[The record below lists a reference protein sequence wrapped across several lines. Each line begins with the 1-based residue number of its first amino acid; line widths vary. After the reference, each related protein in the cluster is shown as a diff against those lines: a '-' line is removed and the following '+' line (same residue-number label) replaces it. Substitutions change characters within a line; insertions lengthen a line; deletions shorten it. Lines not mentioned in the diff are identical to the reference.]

1 MAMAQTYPAQSVDDA
16 YHACH
21 PDLALEAGDPRYVRL
36 TPARGEFELSTT
48 ITNNISRTP
57 PGCFHQQLVTGH
69 RGCGKSTE
77 LKQLQA
83 RLREKKYFAVYID
96 AEALLDLGDLTYLDV
111 LVALIQEL
119 EEALRGEKI
128 HIAKKLRQELDE
140 WFADVI
146 LTEEQRRDVEHSL
159 QADFGVGPQVPALA
173 RMLAAV
179 TGQIRSGS
187 SRRVEIRR
195 RLEQNL
201 RVFVQ
206 RLNNLVD
213 DARTRLVQKDW
224 KDLVFIVDGLEKM
237 HYAPLPDGQST
248 HSALFVAH
256 AEQLKAIRSHV
267 IYTVPISLVFNAN
280 LGDAFPDPTLVI
292 PMVKLTKSDG
302 KTPYDPGRRVLF
314 EVVARRVDVARV
326 FESPDL
332 IWQLIENSGGSVRDL
347 MRLVRLACYGAT
359 DCIRAEHV
367 RRAVQ
372 ELSREYDRLV
382 QDSDLERLVFVARE
396 RRVPGDEVSAR
407 LLHLRLV
414 LEYQNDERWADLHP
428 AVRRTSRLRKLLET
442 G

>member
-1 MAMAQTYPAQSVDDA
+1 MRAQTYPVQTVDEA

-21 PDLALEAGDPRYVRL
+21 PDLALEAGDPRYVPL
-36 TPARGEFELSTT
+36 TPVRGGFDLAVT
-48 ITNNISRTP
+48 ITHNIRRTP
-57 PGCFHQQLVTGH
+57 PGFFHQQLVTGH

-83 RLREKKYFAVYID
+83 RLRQEEYFAVYVD

-111 LVALIQEL
+111 LVALTQEL
-119 EEALRGEKI
+119 EGALRGEKV
-128 HIAKKLRQELDE
+128 ALSQSLRQDLDE

-146 LTEEQRRDVEHSL
+146 LTEEQRRDVERSL
-159 QADFGVGPQVPALA
+159 QTDFGIGAQVPVLA
-173 RMLAAV
+173 RMLAAI

-195 RLEQNL
+195 QLEQNL
-201 RVFVQ
+201 GVFIQ
-206 RLNNLVD
+206 RLNGLVD
-213 DARTRLVQKDW
+213 DARVRLGRKGW

-256 AEQLKAIRSHV
+256 AEQLKSIHSHV

-292 PMVKLTKSDG
+292 PMVKLTESDG
-302 KTPYDPGRRVLF
+302 CTPYEPGRQALF
-314 EVVARRVDVARV
+314 EVVARRVDIAEV
-326 FESPDL
+326 FESEDL
-332 IWQLIENSGGSVRDL
+332 VWRLIEASGGSVRDL
-347 MRLVRLACYGAT
+347 MRLMRLACYGAT
-359 DCIRAEHV
+359 DYIRAAHV
-367 RRAVQ
+367 GRAVQ

-382 QDSDLERLVFVARE
+382 QDSDLDRLVFVARE
-396 RRVPGDEVSAR
+396 RRVPGDEASAR

-428 AVRRTSRLRKLLET
+428 VVRRTPRLRNLLERE
-442 G
+442 

>member
-1 MAMAQTYPAQSVDDA
+1 MVMIRYPVQTVDEA

-21 PDLALEAGDPRYVRL
+21 PDLALEAGDPRYVHL
-36 TPARGEFELSTT
+36 TPVRGGFELSTT
-48 ITNNISRTP
+48 ITRNISRTP
-57 PGCFHQQLVTGH
+57 PGYFHQQLITGH

-83 RLREKKYFAVYID
+83 RLREAGYFAVYVD

-111 LVALIQEL
+111 LVALTQEL

-128 HIAKKLRQELDE
+128 RIPPRLRRDLDE
-140 WFADVI
+140 WFADII
-146 LTEEQRRDVEHSL
+146 LTEEQRRDVERAL
-159 QADFGVGPQVPALA
+159 EADFGVGPQVPALA
-173 RMLAAV
+173 RMLAAI

-187 SRRVEIRR
+187 SRRIEIRR
-195 RLEQNL
+195 QLEQNL
-201 RVFVQ
+201 RVFIQ
-206 RLNNLVD
+206 RLNLLVD
-213 DARTRLVQKDW
+213 DARVRLVQKGW

-256 AEQLKAIRSHV
+256 AEQLKSIHSHV

-292 PMVKLTKSDG
+292 PMVKLTESDG
-302 KTPYDPGRRVLF
+302 RRLYAEGWEALF
-314 EVVARRVDVARV
+314 KVIARRVDVRRV
-326 FESPDL
+326 FESEDL
-332 IWQLIENSGGSVRDL
+332 VLQLIAASGGSVRDL
-347 MRLVRLACYGAT
+347 MRLMRLACYGAT
-359 DCIRAEHV
+359 DCIQAAHV
-367 RRAVQ
+367 RRAIQ

-382 QDSDLERLVFVARE
+382 QDSDLDRLVWIAQE
-396 RRVPGDEVSAR
+396 RRVPGDEASAR

-428 AVRRTSRLRKLLET
+428 AVRQTPRVRARL
-442 G
+442 GDQ

>member
-1 MAMAQTYPAQSVDDA
+1 MQTYPVRTVDET

-21 PDLALEAGDPRYVRL
+21 PDLALEAGDPRYVPL
-36 TPARGEFELSTT
+36 TPVRGGFDLAVT
-48 ITNNISRTP
+48 ITNNIRRTP
-57 PGCFHQQLVTGH
+57 AGFFHQQLVTGH

-83 RLREKKYFAVYID
+83 RLREEGYFAVYVD
-96 AEALLDLGDLTYLDV
+96 AETLLDLGDLTYLDV
-111 LVALIQEL
+111 LVALTQEL

-128 HIAKKLRQELDE
+128 TISRRLRQDLDE
-140 WFADVI
+140 WFADVV
-146 LTEEQRRDVEHSL
+146 LTEEQRRDVERSL
-159 QADFGVGPQVPALA
+159 QADFGVGPQVPPLA
-173 RMLAAV
+173 RMLAAI

-195 RLEQNL
+195 QLEQNL

-206 RLNNLVD
+206 RLNDLVD
-213 DARTRLVQKDW
+213 DARVRLVRKGW

-256 AEQLKAIRSHV
+256 AEQLKSVHSHV
-267 IYTVPISLVFNAN
+267 VYTVPISLVFNAN

-292 PMVKLTKSDG
+292 PMVKLTESDG
-302 KTPYDPGRRVLF
+302 RTPYEPGRQALF
-314 EVVARRVDVARV
+314 KVIARRVDVAQV
-326 FESPDL
+326 FESEDL
-332 IWQLIENSGGSVRDL
+332 VWQLIEACGGSVRDL
-347 MRLVRLACYGAT
+347 MRLMRLACYGAT
-359 DCIRAEHV
+359 DRIRAAHV
-367 RRAVQ
+367 ERAVQ
-372 ELSREYDRLV
+372 ELVREYDRLV
-382 QDSDLERLVFVARE
+382 QDSDLERLTAIARE
-396 RRVPGDEVSAR
+396 RRVPGDDASAR

-428 AVRRTSRLRKLLET
+428 AVRRTPRLRKALET

>member
-1 MAMAQTYPAQSVDDA
+1 MAQEYPVRTVDEA

-21 PDLALEAGDPRYVRL
+21 PDLALEAGDPRYVPL
-36 TPARGEFELSTT
+36 TPVRGGFDLPIT
-48 ITNNISRTP
+48 ITANIRRTP
-57 PGCFHQQLVTGH
+57 SGYFHQQLVTGH

-83 RLREKKYFAVYID
+83 RLREERYFAVYVD

-111 LVALIQEL
+111 LVALTQEL

-128 HIAKKLRQELDE
+128 RIPGELRRDLDE
-140 WFADVI
+140 WFADII
-146 LTEEQRRDVEHSL
+146 LTEEQRRDVERSL

-173 RMLAAV
+173 RMLAAI

-195 RLEQNL
+195 QLEQNL

-206 RLNNLVD
+206 RLNDLVD
-213 DARTRLVQKDW
+213 DARVRLVRKGW
-224 KDLVFIVDGLEKM
+224 GDLVCIVDGLEKM

-256 AEQLKAIRSHV
+256 AEQLKSIHSHV

-292 PMVKLTKSDG
+292 PMVKITESDG
-302 KTPYDPGRRVLF
+302 RTPYEPGRQALF
-314 EVVARRVDVARV
+314 EVIARRVNATEV
-326 FESPDL
+326 FESENL
-332 IWQLIENSGGSVRDL
+332 LWQLIEASGGSVRDL
-347 MRLVRLACYGAT
+347 MRLMRLACYGAT
-359 DCIRAEHV
+359 DRIRAGHV
-367 RRAVQ
+367 RRAIQ

-382 QDSDLERLVFVARE
+382 QDSDLDRLVSVARE
-396 RRVPGDEVSAR
+396 RRVLGDEVSAR

-414 LEYQNDERWADLHP
+414 LEYQNDERWANLHP
-428 AVRRTSRLRKLLET
+428 AVRATPRLRNLL
-442 G
+442 GAV

>member
-1 MAMAQTYPAQSVDDA
+1 MQTYPVRTVDEA

-21 PDLALEAGDPRYVRL
+21 PDLALEAGDPRYVPL
-36 TPARGEFELSTT
+36 TPVRGGFDLAVT
-48 ITNNISRTP
+48 ITHNIRRTP
-57 PGCFHQQLVTGH
+57 SGFFHQQLVTGH

-83 RLREKKYFAVYID
+83 RLREEGFFAVYVD
-96 AEALLDLGDLTYLDV
+96 AETILDLGDLTYLDV
-111 LVALIQEL
+111 LVALTQEL

-128 HIAKKLRQELDE
+128 AISRRLRQDLDA

-146 LTEEQRRDVEHSL
+146 LTEEQRRDVERSL
-159 QADFGVGPQVPALA
+159 QTDFGVGPQIPPLA
-173 RMLAAV
+173 RMLAAI

-187 SRRVEIRR
+187 SQRVEIRR

-206 RLNNLVD
+206 RLNDLVD
-213 DARTRLVQKDW
+213 DARVRLGRKGW

-256 AEQLKAIRSHV
+256 AEQLKSIHSHV

-292 PMVKLTKSDG
+292 PMVKLTESDG
-302 KTPYDPGRRVLF
+302 CTPYEPGRQALF
-314 EVVARRVDVARV
+314 EVVARRVDIAEV
-326 FESPDL
+326 FESEDL
-332 IWQLIENSGGSVRDL
+332 VWQLIEASGGSVRDL
-347 MRLVRLACYGAT
+347 MRLMRLACYGAT
-359 DCIRAEHV
+359 DCIRAAHV
-367 RRAVQ
+367 GRAVQ
-372 ELSREYDRLV
+372 ELIREYDRLV
-382 QDSDLERLVFVARE
+382 QDSDLERLAAIARE
-396 RRVPGDEVSAR
+396 RRVPGDDASAR

-428 AVRRTSRLRKLLET
+428 AVRRTPRLRHLLERE
-442 G
+442 

>member
-1 MAMAQTYPAQSVDDA
+1 MQTYPVRTVDEA

-21 PDLALEAGDPRYVRL
+21 PDLALEAGDPRYVPL
-36 TPARGEFELSTT
+36 TPVRGGFDLAVT
-48 ITNNISRTP
+48 ITHNIRRTP
-57 PGCFHQQLVTGH
+57 SGFFHQQLVTGH

-83 RLREKKYFAVYID
+83 RLREEGFFAVYVD
-96 AEALLDLGDLTYLDV
+96 AETILDLGDLTYLDV
-111 LVALIQEL
+111 LVALTQEL

-128 HIAKKLRQELDE
+128 AISRRLRQDLDA

-146 LTEEQRRDVEHSL
+146 LTEEQRRDVERSL
-159 QADFGVGPQVPALA
+159 QTDFGVGPQIPPLA
-173 RMLAAV
+173 RMLAAI

-187 SRRVEIRR
+187 SQRVEIRR

-206 RLNNLVD
+206 RLNDLVD
-213 DARTRLVQKDW
+213 DARVRLGRKGW

-256 AEQLKAIRSHV
+256 AEQLKSIHSHV

-292 PMVKLTKSDG
+292 PMVKLTESDG
-302 KTPYDPGRRVLF
+302 CTPYEPGRQALF
-314 EVVARRVDVARV
+314 EVVARRVDIAEV
-326 FESPDL
+326 FESEDL
-332 IWQLIENSGGSVRDL
+332 VWQLIEASGGSVRDL
-347 MRLVRLACYGAT
+347 MRLMRLACYGAT
-359 DCIRAEHV
+359 DRIRAAHV
-367 RRAVQ
+367 GRAVQ
-372 ELSREYDRLV
+372 ELIREYDRLV
-382 QDSDLERLVFVARE
+382 QDSDLERLAAIARE
-396 RRVPGDEVSAR
+396 RRVPGDDASAR

-428 AVRRTSRLRKLLET
+428 AVRRTPRLRHLLERE
-442 G
+442 

>member
-1 MAMAQTYPAQSVDDA
+1 MQTYPVRTVDEA

-21 PDLALEAGDPRYVRL
+21 PDLALEAGDPRYVPL
-36 TPARGEFELSTT
+36 TPVRGGFDLAVT
-48 ITNNISRTP
+48 ITYNIRRTP
-57 PGCFHQQLVTGH
+57 PGFFHQQLVTGH

-83 RLREKKYFAVYID
+83 RLREEGFFAVYVD
-96 AEALLDLGDLTYLDV
+96 AETILDLGDLTYLDV
-111 LVALIQEL
+111 LVALTQEL

-128 HIAKKLRQELDE
+128 AISRRLRQDLDA

-146 LTEEQRRDVEHSL
+146 LTEEQRRDVERSL
-159 QADFGVGPQVPALA
+159 QTDFGVGPQIPPLA
-173 RMLAAV
+173 RMLAAI

-187 SRRVEIRR
+187 SQRVEIRR

-206 RLNNLVD
+206 RLNDLVD
-213 DARTRLVQKDW
+213 DARVRLGRKGW

-256 AEQLKAIRSHV
+256 AEQLKSIHSHV

-292 PMVKLTKSDG
+292 PMVKLTESDG
-302 KTPYDPGRRVLF
+302 CTPYEPGRQALF
-314 EVVARRVDVARV
+314 EVVARRVDIAEV
-326 FESPDL
+326 FESEDL
-332 IWQLIENSGGSVRDL
+332 VWQLIEASGGSVRDL
-347 MRLVRLACYGAT
+347 MRLMRLACYGAT
-359 DCIRAEHV
+359 DRIRAAHV
-367 RRAVQ
+367 GRAVQ
-372 ELSREYDRLV
+372 ELIREYDRLV
-382 QDSDLERLVFVARE
+382 QDSDLERLAAIARE
-396 RRVPGDEVSAR
+396 RRVPGDDASAR

-428 AVRRTSRLRKLLET
+428 AVRRTPRLRHLLERE
-442 G
+442 